1 MDHPFYF
8 SATDA
13 AGGEREAMVMASPST
28 NDSTV
33 SPCFLSCLAYL
44 HRNFPSQ
51 YPTSCHLSPSLCS
64 QEQLLPWDRYT
75 IPMLQ
80 VSGALP
86 PRGRD
91 LPLSGDSMAAAR
103 IVWFLFHIGCH
114 RSAVSLSVLNISLLI
129 QTVAPMWRLDTYFS
143 YPTTKGMSSP
153 NNSPVFHSSSFIL
166 LRFAS
171 FCILF
176 SSGQLPLSAF
186 IWCSESTTMSED
198 VVLMY
203 PWRNIALHIHL
214 HLRHLVHLNF
224 LTIRNKT
231 AMTIHVQFVG

>member
-1 MDHPFYF
+1 MDQPFYF
-8 SATDA
+8 SAADA
-13 AGGEREAMVMASPST
+13 TGGEREAMVMASPST

-64 QEQLLPWDRYT
+64 QEQLWPWDRYT
-75 IPMLQ
+75 VPMLQ
-80 VSGALP
+80 VSGALR
-86 PRGRD
+86 PRRRH
-91 LPLSGDSMAAAR
+91 LPLSGDNMAAES
-103 IVWFLFHIGCH
+103 IVWFSFHIGCH
-114 RSAVSLSVLNISLLI
+114 RTAVSLSALNISLLI

-171 FCILF
+171 SVYYFPLVSYPCLLSTGVLKALLCRKMYSWCTHREICTPHP
-176 SSGQLPLSAF
+176 STPLPS
-186 IWCSESTTMSED
+186 CS
-198 VVLMY
+198 
-203 PWRNIALHIHL
+203 P
-214 HLRHLVHLNF
+214 
-224 LTIRNKT
+224 
-231 AMTIHVQFVG
+231 